1 MSTEK
6 TFSILIFKLDVSDDD
21 RIILD
26 FAIRS
31 TREGELEVGYV
42 RGIPPT
48 NPEFCHLL
56 GKQGPL
62 SPDKEAPA
70 KKTQAL
76 LTSSDSV
83 ARPQKRL
90 AQLRKRQQFD
100 AMYFRIQNRH
110 FRH

>member
-1 MSTEK
+1 MEK

-31 TREGELEVGYV
+31 PREGELEVGYV

-62 SPDKEAPA
+62 SPAKEAPA
-70 KKTQAL
+70 KEAK
-76 LTSSDSV
+76 
-83 ARPQKRL
+83 PC
-90 AQLRKRQQFD
+90 
-100 AMYFRIQNRH
+100 
-110 FRH
+110 